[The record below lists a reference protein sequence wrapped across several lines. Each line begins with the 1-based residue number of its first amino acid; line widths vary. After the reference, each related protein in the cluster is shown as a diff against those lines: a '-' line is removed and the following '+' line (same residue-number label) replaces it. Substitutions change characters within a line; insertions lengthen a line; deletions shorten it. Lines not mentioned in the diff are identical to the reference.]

1 MLKPR
6 TQRVTKADIS
16 CTIAAMKVFREKG
29 MRGLAVLLVLA
40 MAACAR
46 TPPPGADA
54 APAFSKL
61 AAVEVFEVGYAN
73 IQAKYIDEVSIG
85 DLALDGMKGLE
96 AIDPSLGVTRSGGA
110 VTLSSNDRPI
120 ARFPAPGNDDAQAWA
135 AMTVEVSAAGRDVSD
150 DLRKAEAERIYE
162 SVFDG
167 VLSNLDVFSRYAG
180 AREARRNR
188 AKRDGF
194 GGIGIRFRVKGGLV
208 RITQVMPKT
217 PAARSGLKKDDVITH
232 VGSVSLEGLE
242 TGRIGEMLRGPVRS
256 KVRVT
261 VARTGAPLPLS
272 FVIKRTHIIPPTVT
286 KTVKNGIVFLKI
298 SSFNQGTA
306 RNLAEKLKQARRELG
321 RNMLGVVLDLRGNP
335 GGLLRQ
341 SIKVADLFLTR
352 GRLIK
357 TRGRHPDSIQFY
369 EAGGRDMAFGHPLA
383 VLLDGGSASAA
394 EVVAAALQDRGRAVV
409 IGTSSFGK
417 GTVQTVVRLP
427 NDGEMTLTW
436 SRLITPTGYTLHGIG
451 VLPVICTSG
460 RDGDPLE
467 LISAALK
474 HRLQTE
480 ATMESW
486 RTAGLEQKERRRQL
500 RATCPAERRKKA
512 VEGDVASR
520 LLSDSSLYARVLDF
534 SAPATAARE

>member
-1 MLKPR
+1 M
-6 TQRVTKADIS
+6 D
-16 CTIAAMKVFREKG
+16 VFREKG

-46 TPPPGADA
+46 TPPPGDDG
-54 APAFSKL
+54 PAFPKL

-85 DLALDGMKGLE
+85 NLALEGMKGLE
-96 AIDPSLGVTRSGGA
+96 AIDPSLRVSRKDGTVI
-110 VTLSSNDRPI
+110 LSANDRTI
-120 ARFPAPGNDDAQAWA
+120 ARFPAPGNDDVRAWA
-135 AMTVEVSAAGRDVSD
+135 ALTVKVSTAGRKVSG
-150 DLRKAEAERIYE
+150 DLREAEAEKIYE

-194 GGIGIRFRVKGGLV
+194 GGIGIRFRVKRGQV
-208 RITQVMPKT
+208 RITQVMPET
-217 PAARSGLKKDDVITH
+217 PAARAGLKKGDIITH
-232 VGSVSLEGLE
+232 VGNISLEGFK
-242 TGRIGEMLRGPVRS
+242 TSRVGEQLRGPVRS

-261 VARTGAPLPLS
+261 VIRAGVPLPLS
-272 FVIKRTHIIPPTVT
+272 FVIKRSHIIPPTVT
-286 KTVKNGIVFLKI
+286 KTIKNGIVFLKI
-298 SSFNQGTA
+298 SSFNQSTA
-306 RNLAEKLKQARRELG
+306 RDLTEKLKQASKTLG
-321 RNMLGVVLDLRGNP
+321 RGLLGVVLDLRGNP

-341 SIKVADLFLTR
+341 SIKVADLFLTQ

-383 VLLDGGSASAA
+383 ILLDGRSASAA

-436 SRLITPTGYTLHGIG
+436 SRLITPTGYILHGIG
-451 VLPVICTSG
+451 VPPAICTSG
-460 RDGDPLE
+460 RDGDPFKV
-467 LISAALK
+467 IMAALK
-474 HRLQTE
+474 HRMQTA

-486 RTAGLEQKERRRQL
+486 RAAGLEQKERRRQL
-500 RATCPAERRKKA
+500 RATCPAERRNKA
-512 VEGDVASR
+512 MDREVASR
-520 LLSDSSLYARVLDF
+520 LLSDRSLYARILDF
-534 SAPATAARE
+534 AVPVTAARE